1 MKYFVYPVLAVALFF
16 LYGLSDA
23 NSNESQNKEM
33 ETIEESSPPSPF
45 KEGDDLFHARCAGC
59 HGVEASGTLMG
70 PTFLSKIYV
79 PNHHSDA
86 SFHLA
91 VRNGVRAHH
100 FKFGNMPK
108 IPGLSETEVNE
119 IIRYVRWLQEK
130 EGIF

>member
-1 MKYFVYPVLAVALFF
+1 MKYFVYPLLTVALFF

-23 NSNESQNKEM
+23 KPNESS
-33 ETIEESSPPSPF
+33 TPSPF
-45 KEGDDLFHARCAGC
+45 KKGEELFHTRCAAC

-108 IPGLSETEVNE
+108 IPSLEEAEVNE
-119 IIRYVRWLQEK
+119 IIRYVRWLQKK

>member
-1 MKYFVYPVLAVALFF
+1 MKYFLYSLLVGTFFF

-23 NSNESQNKEM
+23 KPNESSTQ
-33 ETIEESSPPSPF
+33 SPF
-45 KEGDDLFHARCAGC
+45 KKGDELFHARCAGC

-70 PTFLSKIYV
+70 PSFLDKIYV

-108 IPGLSETEVNE
+108 IPGLSEAEVIE